1 MATMKPVC
9 ALILLSLHVLV
20 QALVPGGM
28 PPAHAGAR
36 TVKHFLEPHPLR
48 YIHIFGSK
56 PPPSPR

>member
-1 MATMKPVC
+1 MRTVAF
-9 ALILLSLHVLV
+9 A
-20 QALVPGGM
+20 ALVASAVAFAPALSGGM

-56 PPPSPR
+56 PPPSAR